1 MKRLV
6 QISVYLL
13 VSLSFIGCQTY
24 TLLDDK
30 PLSLNSRVFISQKE
44 TRTGTGLLV
53 ALDQQKEIQNK
64 TLKLLEKQDEILCD
78 YAVIRSGAYYGLNY
92 LVPIRN
98 KKTNQINKALVY
110 KIIDESE
117 QHKEKFKP
125 TIYDV
130 VVLDEQEM
138 NRIPINKRFLQS
150 YPFKKWEEEGLKVS
164 AGLTDFAKKL
174 HNKRYNVNN
183 RYMSGGSSEDFK
195 NKTKEKQNH

>member
-1 MKRLV
+1 MKRLA
-6 QISVYLL
+6 QISIYLL
-13 VSLSFIGCQTY
+13 VSLSFAGCQTY

-30 PLSLNSRVFISQKE
+30 PLSLDSRIFINQKE
-44 TRTGTGLLV
+44 TQTGIGLLV
-53 ALDQQKEIQNK
+53 ALDQQKEVQKK
-64 TLKLLEKQDEILCD
+64 TLKLLEKQDEVMCD
-78 YAVIRSGAYYGLNY
+78 YAVIRSGSYYGLNF
-92 LVPIRN
+92 LVPVRN
-98 KKTNQINKALVY
+98 KKTNQIDKALVY

-138 NRIPINKRFLQS
+138 NQIPINKRFLQS

-174 HNKRYNVNN
+174 HNKRYKVNN

-195 NKTKEKQNH
+195 HKIKDKQNY